1 MTPGQLSYL
10 NQNYQQDETP
20 KYIKNLR
27 GELNVALKKNLE
39 LRLKLEAKEVEH
51 ESDIQNQV
59 IEIGEKYAQQ
69 IKKADRTSQID
80 QVISAAFEQ
89 LDMLKGQQNLI
100 RFVKSSLDST
110 GSLRK
115 EVILQSALIHSLES
129 QACLTNGGKSK
140 NPI

>member
-10 NQNYQQDETP
+10 KQNYQQDETP

-80 QVISAAFEQ
+80 QVISAAFEH
-89 LDMLKGQQNLI
+89 LDLLKGQQNLI

-115 EVILQSALIHSLES
+115 EVILQSALIHSLGH
-129 QACLTNGGKSK
+129 QASLSHGGKSN